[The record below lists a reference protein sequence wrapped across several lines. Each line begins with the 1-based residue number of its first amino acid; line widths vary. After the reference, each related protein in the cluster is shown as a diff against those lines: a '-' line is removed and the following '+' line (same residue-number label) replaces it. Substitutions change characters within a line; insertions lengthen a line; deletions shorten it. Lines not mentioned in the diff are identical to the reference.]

1 MSVLT
6 LRACALLATGLA
18 GAAGAH
24 ALDLRQAYAAALAHD
39 ATIRATRANAEAGRE
54 RLPQALAQRLPQVSL
69 SATRNYNDLTTRSA
83 GQDGQ
88 TRKWENDYYSG
99 SQTLSVR
106 QPLYRPYLGAQVKQ
120 ARAQVED
127 SNAQL
132 EQGEQALVVR
142 VGEAYFEA
150 LLARD
155 QVALLQAQK
164 TSHASQLDAAR
175 KSFAAGAGARTDI
188 DEVQARLDMTLAQE
202 LEVAQNVEFTQR
214 RLEVLTGQGAATL
227 AGLDVSRFVPEPP
240 QPQRLD
246 DWLARAEAASP
257 ELQALRAQTEA
268 ARQEVRKAEAGHHPT
283 LDAVAQLARNQSD
296 SVTSINSRHA
306 QKSIGLQLNIPLYAG
321 GAVNSQVRQALASE
335 ERAREALEAARR
347 DLGVRVHQEFR
358 AMTEG
363 VLRVRALE
371 QAVRSAQQAL
381 ASNQKSLQAGVR
393 STLDVLQAEQ
403 QHTTALRDLAQ
414 ARYRY
419 LLAQLHLQSLV
430 GEDRQRNIEQVN
442 AWLVNQSTP

>member
-6 LRACALLATGLA
+6 LRACALLTTGLA
-18 GAAGAH
+18 SAACVH

-39 ATIRATRANAEAGRE
+39 ATVRAARANAEAGRE

-69 SATRNYNDLTTRSA
+69 NATRNYNDLNTRSA

-88 TRKWENDYYSG
+88 TRVWENNYYSG

-164 TSHASQLDAAR
+164 SNHVSQLDAAR

-214 RLEVLTGQGAATL
+214 RLEVLTGVGAGAL
-227 AGLDVSRFVPEPP
+227 AGLDVPRFVPAPP

-257 ELQALRAQTEA
+257 ELQALRAQAEA
-268 ARQEVRKAEAGHHPT
+268 ARQEVRKAEAGHYPT

-335 ERAREALEAARR
+335 QRAREALEAARR

-381 ASNQKSLQAGVR
+381 ESSQKSLQAGVR
-393 STLDVLQAEQ
+393 TTLDVLQAEQ

-419 LLAQLHLQSLV
+419 LLAQLQLQSLV

-442 AWLVNQSTP
+442 AWLVDSAG